1 MHCADTTTLVAAAT
15 EIEPTTTT
23 DPLSKCQSY
32 LFPKEQFY
40 PIDYAQKDR
49 KDRDGERERNGCVHT
64 ITDLL
69 YTAVNWFLVASI
81 TALCIPTVVEIQNYR

>member
-1 MHCADTTTLVAAAT
+1 MHCADTTTLVAEPT

-40 PIDYAQKDR
+40 PIDYAQK
-49 KDRDGERERNGCVHT
+49 
-64 ITDLL
+64 
-69 YTAVNWFLVASI
+69 
-81 TALCIPTVVEIQNYR
+81 

>member
-49 KDRDGERERNGCVHT
+49 DGERERGKETVAFT
-64 ITDLL
+64 LSPTY
-69 YTAVNWFLVASI
+69 YTR
-81 TALCIPTVVEIQNYR
+81 Q